1 MKQQELETIRTK
13 DVKKGM
19 YVILPLSWHQ
29 HPFVKNQFYVRS
41 DADIEKIR
49 ALKVLEIKVD
59 PARHENIERETPRDA
74 ARQNRGKS
82 EAPQKVV
89 PDALGTAIRDTKASP
104 EQKAVM
110 IQQESVVMMKNLL
123 DDPTADNIREAKK
136 GISEIVN
143 LILKEELTLHYLL
156 SITSH
161 DHYTYTHSV
170 SVGVLGVALA
180 KSLFKDAKYHDI
192 HALGAGFFLHDL
204 GKVGIDINIINKP
217 GKLTD
222 EEMNEM
228 RRHPPLGFKL
238 LLDTRQLTDECRI
251 IVMQH
256 HERVD
261 GTGYPKGLRGDDIHV
276 YARIC
281 AIADVYD
288 AMTSDRP
295 YRKKMAPF
303 VALTLMREEMMH
315 HFQRDFFEQFVR
327 LFKPPEGMRA
337 EGCRG

>member
-1 MKQQELETIRTK
+1 M
-13 DVKKGM
+13 
-19 YVILPLSWHQ
+19 
-29 HPFVKNQFYVRS
+29 
-41 DADIEKIR
+41 
-49 ALKVLEIKVD
+49 
-59 PARHENIERETPRDA
+59 ERETPKDT
-74 ARQNRGKS
+74 ARQNREKS

-89 PDALGTAIRDTKASP
+89 PDALRTAIRDTQAPP
-104 EQKAVM
+104 EQKAAA
-110 IQQESVVMMKNLL
+110 IRQESVAMMKNLL

-143 LILKEELTLHYLL
+143 LILKEEQTLHYLL

-170 SVGVLGVALA
+170 SVGVLAVALA
-180 KSLFKDAKYHDI
+180 KSLFKDAKNHDI

-204 GKVGIDINIINKP
+204 GKVGIDSNIINKP

-238 LLDTRQLTDECRI
+238 LLDTRQLTDESKI
-251 IVMQH
+251 IVLQH

-261 GTGYPKGLRGDDIHV
+261 GTGYPKGLRDNDIHV

-288 AMTSDRP
+288 ALTSDRP

-303 VALTLMREEMMH
+303 VALKLMREEMMH
-315 HFQRDFFEQFVR
+315 HFQRDLFEQFVM

-337 EGCRG
+337 

>member
-49 ALKVLEIKVD
+49 ALKVLEIKMD
-59 PARHENIERETPRDA
+59 PARHENFERETPRDA

-261 GTGYPKGLRGDDIHV
+261 GTGYPKGLRGNDIHV

-303 VALTLMREEMMH
+303 VALKLMREEMMH

>member
-59 PARHENIERETPRDA
+59 PARHENIERETPQDA

-143 LILKEELTLHYLL
+143 LILKEELTLNYLL

-261 GTGYPKGLRGDDIHV
+261 GTGYPKGLRGNDIHV

-288 AMTSDRP
+288 ALTSDRP

-303 VALTLMREEMMH
+303 VALKLMREEMMH
-315 HFQRDFFEQFVR
+315 HFQRDLFEQFIR

>member
-59 PARHENIERETPRDA
+59 PARHENIERETPQDA

-261 GTGYPKGLRGDDIHV
+261 GTGYPKGLRGNDIHV

-288 AMTSDRP
+288 ALTSDRP

-303 VALTLMREEMMH
+303 VALKLMREEMMH

>member
-170 SVGVLGVALA
+170 SVGVLAVALA

-204 GKVGIDINIINKP
+204 GKVGIDNNIINKP

-238 LLDTRQLTDECRI
+238 LLETRQLTDESKI
-251 IVMQH
+251 IVLQH

-261 GTGYPKGLRGDDIHV
+261 GTGYPKGLRGNDIHV

-288 AMTSDRP
+288 ALTSDRP

-303 VALTLMREEMMH
+303 VALNLMRAEMMH
-315 HFQRDFFEQFVR
+315 HFQKDLFEQFVL

-337 EGCRG
+337 

>member
-1 MKQQELETIRTK
+1 MEQRGLESIKTTE
-13 DVKKGM
+13 VKKGM
-19 YVILPLSWHQ
+19 YVILPLSWHE
-29 HPFVKNQFYVRS
+29 HPFLKNQFIVKS
-41 DADIEKIR
+41 DADIEKIK
-49 ALKVLEIKVD
+49 ALKIREIKVD
-59 PARHENIERETPRDA
+59 PARYEKMERETPQDA
-74 ARQNRGKS
+74 VRRQTPEKS
-82 EAPQKVV
+82 EAVRKVV
-89 PDALGTAIRDTKASP
+89 PDALGTAIRDTQAPPERKA
-104 EQKAVM
+104 AA
-110 IQQESVVMMKNLL
+110 IRQESVAMMKNLL

-143 LILKEELTLHYLL
+143 LILNEEQTLHYLL

-170 SVGVLGVALA
+170 SVGILAVALA
-180 KSLFKDAKYHDI
+180 KSLFMDAKKHDI

-204 GKVGIDINIINKP
+204 GKVGIDNNIINKP

-238 LLDTRQLTDECRI
+238 LQETRQLTDESKI

-288 AMTSDRP
+288 ALSSDRP

-303 VALTLMREEMMH
+303 VALKLMREEMMH
-315 HFQRDFFEQFVR
+315 HFQRDLFEQFVM
-327 LFKPPEGMRA
+327 LFKPPEGIRV
-337 EGCRG
+337 

>member
-170 SVGVLGVALA
+170 SVGVLAVALA

-204 GKVGIDINIINKP
+204 GKVGIDNNIINKP
-217 GKLTD
+217 GRLTD

-303 VALTLMREEMMH
+303 VALKLMREEMMH